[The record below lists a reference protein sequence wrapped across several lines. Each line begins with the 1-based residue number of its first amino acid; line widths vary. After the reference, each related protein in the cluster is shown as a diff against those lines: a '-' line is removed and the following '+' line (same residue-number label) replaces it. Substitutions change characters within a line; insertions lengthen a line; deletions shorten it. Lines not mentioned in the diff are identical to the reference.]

1 MHPRGGSSSYL
12 AAQVFGPVRVAFERN
27 DFNAAPGESERAG
40 AAARTDLDDEITGD
54 EGRFGDQ
61 RVGEVRLEEVLPET
75 APSLVSGCP
84 LARGHGS

>member
-1 MHPRGGSSSYL
+1 MDSRGGSSSYL